1 MRGRRRRSLRDV
13 EQGAL
18 AMTDSPGAGSVCRH
32 ASDDSG
38 GSNWETLRDRFLGF
52 KMAVRANAAVT

>member
-1 MRGRRRRSLRDV
+1 M